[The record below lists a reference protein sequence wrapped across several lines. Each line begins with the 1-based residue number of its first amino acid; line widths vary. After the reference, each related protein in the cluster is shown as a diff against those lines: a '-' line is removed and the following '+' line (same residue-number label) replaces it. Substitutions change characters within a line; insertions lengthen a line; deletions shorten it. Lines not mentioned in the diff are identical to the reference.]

1 MDGTFTVGDALSQ
14 RRVHQ
19 RSMSSLPELPSV
31 NKSESHSS
39 LSITVMGKRL
49 SLCNS
54 LPSAVHL
61 SVSRRAERRGS
72 IQQYSP
78 SQCYRQSLKGSI
90 LHRVGVEGQS
100 TVIQVKL
107 LYGCIIELPSCI
119 TRICMHSLN
128 SCMHMIAS
136 ILYQNGVGSID
147 SDVFRASDRGRGIV
161 TVTCPGQGDSASDV
175 SRAGGAVG

>member
-49 SLCNS
+49 FCNS

-119 TRICMHSLN
+119 TRICMHPLN

-136 ILYQNGVGSID
+136 TLYQNGVGSID
-147 SDVFRASDRGRGIV
+147 SDVSRGRV
-161 TVTCPGQGDSASDV
+161 TVTCPRQGDSDSTSGV
-175 SRAGGAVG
+175 